1 MPEPSDLDRLAVR
14 RQFDRRSQSPG
25 QADFLFREVE
35 RRMIERLDLVRL
47 TPSRVLD
54 VGCGLG
60 DGVRR
65 LRVRWPQAEVIGLDL
80 SPQRIDAAI
89 RLDRPARQS
98 WAQSL
103 LQRLGRRSRLAPDI
117 SARAGLP
124 AVTALP
130 TAPLGRYL
138 VGDTHRLPFEASSVD
153 LLWSNLAFHWF
164 DDVPAAIAEW
174 YRVIRP
180 DGLLMFSSLGVDT
193 LHELRQCG
201 MAMQPLPDLHDIGDA
216 LVKAGFAEP
225 VMDAQRLTVTW
236 TDPMTMLAELRGLG
250 GDARR
255 GRARGLATPRRR
267 EAALE
272 AAAVRLRGS
281 DPLAP
286 LPVSFEV
293 IFGHAW
299 CGPKKRLPDGY
310 SPIEFRSPPGSA
322 RR

>member
-1 MPEPSDLDRLAVR
+1 MPEPSDLDRLAIR
-14 RQFDRRSQSPG
+14 RQFDRRTESPG
-25 QADFLFREVE
+25 RADFLIREVE

-80 SPQRIDAAI
+80 SPLRIDRAI

-98 WAQSL
+98 WTQSL
-103 LQRLGRRSRLAPDI
+103 LQRFGGRGQREPGAAAP
-117 SARAGLP
+117 SAP
-124 AVTALP
+124 S
-130 TAPLGRYL
+130 APLGRYL
-138 VGDTHRLPFEASSVD
+138 VGDAHQLPFEASSVD

-164 DDVPAAIAEW
+164 DDVPAAIEQW

-180 DGLLMFSSLGVDT
+180 DGLLMFSALGVDT
-193 LHELRQCG
+193 LHELRQAG
-201 MAMQPLPDLHDIGDA
+201 LAMQSLPDLHDIGDA
-216 LVKAGFAEP
+216 LVQAGFAEP

-236 TDPMTMLAELRGLG
+236 TDPATMLAELRGLG

-255 GRARGLATPRRR
+255 GRARGLATPGRRD
-267 EAALE
+267 AALQ
-272 AAAVRLRGS
+272 AATARLRGQDPR
-281 DPLAP
+281 DPL
-286 LPVSFEV
+286 SITFEV
-293 IFGHAW
+293 IYGHAW

-310 SPIEFRSPPGSA
+310 SPIDFFPRQA
-322 RR
+322 R

>member
-1 MPEPSDLDRLAVR
+1 MPEPSDLDRLAVC
-14 RQFDRRSQSPG
+14 RQFDRRSEYPG

-47 TPSRVLD
+47 APSRVLD

-65 LRVRWPQAEVIGLDL
+65 LRVRWPQAEVVGLDL
-80 SPQRIDAAI
+80 SPRRIDAAI

-98 WAQSL
+98 WTQAL
-103 LQRLGRRSRLAPDI
+103 LKRLGGRGQGEPGASQAGSSAAAGAP
-117 SARAGLP
+117 S
-124 AVTALP
+124 
-130 TAPLGRYL
+130 APLGRYL
-138 VGDTHRLPFEASSVD
+138 VGDAHRLPFEANSVD

-180 DGLLMFSSLGVDT
+180 DGLLMFSALGVDT

-201 MAMQPLPDLHDIGDA
+201 LAMQSLPDLHDIGDA

-236 TDPMTMLAELRGLG
+236 TDPMTLLAELRGLG

-272 AAAVRLRGS
+272 AAAARLRAR

-286 LPVSFEV
+286 LPVTFEV
-293 IFGHAW
+293 IYGHAW
-299 CGPKKRLPDGY
+299 CGPSKRLPDGY
-310 SPIEFRSPPGSA
+310 SPIEFRPLPGSA

>member
-14 RQFDRRSQSPG
+14 RQFDRRSEYPG

-47 TPSRVLD
+47 APSRVLD

-65 LRVRWPQAEVIGLDL
+65 LRVRWPQAEVLGLDL
-80 SPQRIDAAI
+80 SPRRIDAAI
-89 RLDRPARQS
+89 RLDRPNRQS
-98 WAQSL
+98 WAQTL
-103 LQRLGRRSRLAPDI
+103 LKRLGGRGQGEPGVS
-117 SARAGLP
+117 RAGSSVAAAP
-124 AVTALP
+124 P
-130 TAPLGRYL
+130 SAPLGRYL
-138 VGDTHRLPFEASSVD
+138 VGDAHRLPFEANSVD

-180 DGLLMFSSLGVDT
+180 DGLLMFSALGVDT

-201 MAMQPLPDLHDIGDA
+201 LAMQSLPDLHDIGDA

-236 TDPMTMLAELRGLG
+236 TDPMTLLAELRGLG

-272 AAAVRLRGS
+272 AAAARLRPL

-286 LPVSFEV
+286 LPVTFEV
-293 IFGHAW
+293 IYGHAW
-299 CGPKKRLPDGY
+299 CGPNKLLPDGY
-310 SPIEFRSPPGSA
+310 SPIEFRPLPGSA

>member
-14 RQFDRRSQSPG
+14 RQFDRRSESPG
-25 QADFLFREVE
+25 PADFLFREVE

-47 TPSRVLD
+47 VPSRVLD

-65 LRVRWPQAEVIGLDL
+65 LRVRWPQADVIGLDL
-80 SPQRIDAAI
+80 SPRRIDAAI

-98 WAQSL
+98 WTQSL
-103 LQRLGRRSRLAPDI
+103 LQRLGGRTRRASGVSPVAGFSAP
-117 SARAGLP
+117 P
-124 AVTALP
+124 AVP
-130 TAPLGRYL
+130 SAPLGRYL
-138 VGDTHRLPFEASSVD
+138 VGDAHRLPFEANSVD

-201 MAMQPLPDLHDIGDA
+201 LAMQSLPDLHDIGDA

-255 GRARGLATPRRR
+255 QRAGGLATPRRR

-272 AAAVRLRGS
+272 AAAARLRARDS
-281 DPLAP
+281 QAP
-286 LPVSFEV
+286 LPVTFEV

-299 CGPKKRLPDGY
+299 CGPKKRLPEGY
-310 SPIEFRSPPGSA
+310 SPIEFRASPGSVK
-322 RR
+322 R

>member
-1 MPEPSDLDRLAVR
+1 LAVR

-65 LRVRWPQAEVIGLDL
+65 LRVRWPQADVIGLDL
-80 SPQRIDAAI
+80 SARRIDTAI

-98 WAQSL
+98 WTQAL
-103 LQRLGRRSRLAPDI
+103 LQRLGRRTRHAPDI

-124 AVTALP
+124 AAVTALP

-138 VGDTHRLPFEASSVD
+138 VGDAHHLPFEANTVD

-272 AAAVRLRGS
+272 ATAARLRDR

-286 LPVSFEV
+286 LPVTFEV

-310 SPIEFRSPPGSA
+310 SPIEFRTSPGSA